1 MTVMTGGEAVVAAL
15 HALDVRHVF
24 AIVSVHNLPILDAI
38 ARDGT
43 ISLVAARHEQG
54 AVHAADGYARATGRL
69 GVAITSTGPGAAN
82 AVGGLFEAHF
92 SSSPVLMITGQVES
106 PWVGRGRGALH
117 EADHQIEM
125 LRAVTR
131 RAESV
136 RHHGEIAATV
146 TRCGADA
153 LSGRPRPAAIEIP
166 IDLQYGRGDVDVP
179 TVTQHRDPPA
189 DAALERAVE
198 LLARAERPLLW
209 AGGGV
214 ITADAAEAFTA
225 LAELLA
231 APALTSAHGRGAIPE
246 DHPLSLGANSDQ
258 AAMDP
263 MIADADVILA
273 VGTRFQ
279 MTGNIERALT
289 IPGRLIH
296 VDVDPTVIGR
306 NHRAAVA
313 VAGDARLT
321 LEALTTRLGRRER
334 SPIDPAWAEQGRGA
348 RAAVEA
354 EIRDAMGSDVEKIM
368 DGLRAALPRDAI
380 VVKDSTI
387 AAYIWANRLLTV
399 YEPRTAMRPQS
410 AAIGPGVPLAIGAAV
425 GSGRRTVV
433 IQGDGGLMLSLGE
446 LATAVQQRLPLVVCV
461 FNDRGYGILRYLQD
475 VMLDGRRTGVDLA
488 TPDFVAL
495 ARAMGMQ
502 AESVDSVEAFEDV
515 FGRACRDEGPWLVD
529 IDLARLAPME
539 IRPQRPPRRD

>member
-1 MTVMTGGEAVVAAL
+1 ML
-15 HALDVRHVF
+15 
-24 AIVSVHNLPILDAI
+24 
-38 ARDGT
+38 
-43 ISLVAARHEQG
+43 
-54 AVHAADGYARATGRL
+54 
-69 GVAITSTGPGAAN
+69 
-82 AVGGLFEAHF
+82 
-92 SSSPVLMITGQVES
+92 TGQVET

-117 EADHQIEM
+117 EADNQIEM
-125 LRAVTR
+125 LRSVTR
-131 RAESV
+131 RAETV
-136 RHHGEIAATV
+136 RHHSEIAATV
-146 TRCGADA
+146 VRCGADA
-153 LSGRPRPAAIEIP
+153 LSGRPRPAAVEIP
-166 IDLQYGRGDVDVP
+166 IDLQYSRGEVAVP
-179 TVTQHRDPPA
+179 AVTRQSERPA
-189 DAALERAVE
+189 EAALERAAA
-198 LLARAERPLLW
+198 LLEHAERPLLW

-214 ITADAAEAFTA
+214 ITADGAAAFTA

-246 DHPLSLGANSDQ
+246 DHPLALGANSDQ

-263 MIADADVILA
+263 MIADADVVVA

-279 MTGNIERALT
+279 MTGNLERALT

-321 LEALTTRLGRRER
+321 LEALTTRLAEHR
-334 SPIDPAWAEQGRGA
+334 PVAPAWAEQGRAA
-348 RAAVEA
+348 RAAAEA
-354 EIRDAMGSDVEKIM
+354 ELRDAMGTDVEKIM
-368 DGLRAALPRDAI
+368 DCMRAALPRDAV

-387 AAYIWANRLLTV
+387 AAYIWANRLLHT
-399 YEPRTAMRPQS
+399 YEPRTTMRPQS

-475 VMLDGRRTGVDLA
+475 VLLDGRRTGVDLA

-495 ARAMGMQ
+495 ARAMGME
-502 AESVDSVEAFEDV
+502 AEPVDSVEHV
-515 FGRACRDEGPWLVD
+515 RGRLWPRLPGRRALAARHRSGGPRAD
-529 IDLARLAPME
+529 GDPPSAPTAKGLNRW
-539 IRPQRPPRRD
+539 IHST